1 MQWGGCGAC
10 MVWCMQWGGCGACS
24 GVGVVHAVGWVW
36 CMHKQGVQKE
46 KAISVT
52 NIHNAVI
59 SNTNL
64 VQLWLVV
71 VSVQ

>member
-1 MQWGGCGAC
+1 M
-10 MVWCMQWGGCGACS
+10 
-24 GVGVVHAVGWVW
+24 VHA
-36 CMHKQGVQKE
+36 QAKE

-71 VSVQ
+71 ETVQ